1 MDWKQIINFNQ
12 FKYYTKPDINEEYIL
27 ITHREIN
34 IRLEI
39 LSEINC
45 LYTKNEKY
53 LLSEITH
60 KNFKSNIIYNYLYY
74 NDKLYRICSQGDLSI
89 YVDNQYITLN
99 DIKDQQLYNI
109 CNYYIKDYE
118 QLIKLIDTDNY
129 NVHVRYSVFLINPD
143 FSIRKIYSY
152 TRDTNFDISIQPLI
166 LGRLYQYCFYINTD
180 YLIIERF
187 YESFMIKY
195 LNQNFS
201 SDNIN
206 ELVNKID
213 SWINIKININKE
225 SINNIFNVIKS
236 NDLLNLI

>member
-1 MDWKQIINFNQ
+1 MDWKKIINFNQ
-12 FKYYTKPDINEEYIL
+12 FKCYNNEPIEKYVL

-34 IRLEI
+34 TRLEI

-45 LYTKNEKY
+45 LYTKDEKY
-53 LLSEITH
+53 LLSETIH
-60 KNFKSNIIYNYLYY
+60 KNFKSNIIYNYLYFD
-74 NDKLYRICSQGDLSI
+74 DKLYRICSQGDLSI

-99 DIKDQQLYNI
+99 DIKYQQLYNI

-118 QLIKLIDTDNY
+118 QLIKLIDTNNY
-129 NVHVRYSVFLINPD
+129 NSHARYSVFLINPD
-143 FSIRKIYSY
+143 FSIHKIYSY
-152 TRDTNFDISIQPLI
+152 TRDTDFDISMQPLI

-187 YESFMIKY
+187 YESFIISY
-195 LNQNFS
+195 LNQHFS
-201 SDNIN
+201 SKNIN

-213 SWINIKININKE
+213 SWIDIKINIDKE
-225 SINNIFNVIKS
+225 SINNIFNAIKG